1 MHACLQ
7 QTSFKV
13 NLLFRPFSEVP
24 MRAVLSVNTGLSCSC
39 PLCPSD
45 AVYRWYYK
53 NGDDGQILMLKGFSQ
68 GSMTPRKSGTYAC
81 GAVWKNGRS
90 FLSKSY
96 DCKFLLMANDIV
108 NSS

>member
-68 GSMTPRKSGTYAC
+68 GSMTPRESGTYAC